1 METEEE
7 SWTLTWFPP
16 DVGHKTRTFKTREA
30 VTRFLDTQA
39 NSYEVEYPAGSWNP
53 LLTRR
58 ITTIKE
64 EVVEL

>member
-1 METEEE
+1 MVFEEE
-7 SWTLTWFPP
+7 SWVLIWFPP
-16 DVGHKTRTFKTREA
+16 DAGQKTRTFKTREG

-39 NSYEVEYPAGSWNP
+39 NSYEVDYPAGSWNP
-53 LLTRR
+53 VLIRR